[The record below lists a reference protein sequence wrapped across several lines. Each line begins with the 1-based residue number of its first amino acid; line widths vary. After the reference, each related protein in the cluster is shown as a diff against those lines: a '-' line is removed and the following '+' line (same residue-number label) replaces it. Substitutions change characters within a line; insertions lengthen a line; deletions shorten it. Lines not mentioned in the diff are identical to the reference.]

1 MNEFYLFE
9 CSSLLEVIDI
19 HSDIKGSNGSFVS
32 DEGLENQLCELK
44 LDLF

>member
-9 CSSLLEVIDI
+9 CSFSLEVIDI
-19 HSDIKGSNGSFVS
+19 HSDIKSSNGSFVS
-32 DEGLENQLCELK
+32 DEGLPVCELK